1 MVEEMIRSFIAVE
14 IFDEEIMGRILSFQK
29 AISDT
34 NADLKLVVAENI
46 HITLRFLG
54 SISVSTD
61 KKISEELK
69 KIYFS
74 PFEVSFK
81 DVGVFPSLRRINV
94 VWIGIHSGV
103 IELVDIFNQIESKLK
118 RLKFP
123 PDTRGFRPHITVARV
138 RSARNKDKL
147 AEAVLSMRDKEF
159 GTMLV
164 DSIKI
169 KKSILTPKG
178 PIYSTLSEVK
188 GAKMIKKDNP

>member
-1 MVEEMIRSFIAVE
+1 MAEERVRSFIAVE
-14 IFDEEIMGRILSFQK
+14 VFDEEILGRILSLQE
-29 AISDT
+29 AISGS

-54 SISVSTD
+54 NISVSMI
-61 KKISEELK
+61 KNISDELK
-69 KIYFS
+69 NINFS

-81 DVGVFPSLRRINV
+81 GVGVFPSLRRINV
-94 VWIGIHSGV
+94 VWIGIHSGI
-103 IELVDIFNQIESKLK
+103 IELVDIFNNIESKLK
-118 RLKFP
+118 KLKFP

-147 AEAVLSMRDKEF
+147 AEAVLSLRDKEF

-188 GAKMIKKDNP
+188 GTKMIKKDNP